1 MECENE
7 DVEVTS
13 SHASRVPIETRIEG
27 VGVDV
32 TWLCTQKQ
40 IKRKGKYII
49 LIKMSSE
56 KPDMD
61 WRDGSVAKM
70 LAMQA

>member
-1 MECENE
+1 M
-7 DVEVTS
+7 
-13 SHASRVPIETRIEG
+13 G
-27 VGVDV
+27 VFDV
-32 TWLCTQKQ
+32 TWLSKE
-40 IKRKGKYII
+40 KGMERRGKYII
-49 LIKMSSE
+49 LIKVSSE